1 MSADRLRYA
10 CINSERDCGDEM
22 DKNVIFDMDG
32 VLLDSEVLDHKCWY
46 EIADENGLKEIDDV
60 FFKTIGRTE
69 DACIRLLKDKYGEDF
84 DGAWFRAATLA
95 RFDEKAERDG
105 MPVKP
110 YAADCL
116 KGLKDAGYGLALA
129 SSTNIDRVKRQL
141 TETGL
146 IGYFDEV
153 IGGGMFKNSKPDPE
167 VFLLACEKLGAVP
180 AETYVIEDSFNGV
193 RAAHAGGMLPI
204 MVPDLVQPDEE
215 ILEICHRVCRNLK
228 EVKEYLS
235 DARPRDL

>member
-1 MSADRLRYA
+1 MQ
-10 CINSERDCGDEM
+10 
-22 DKNVIFDMDG
+22 KTVIFDMDG
-32 VLLDSEVLDHKCWY
+32 VLLDSEALDHKCWY

-95 RFDEKAERDG
+95 RFDEKVEHDG

-110 YAADCL
+110 FAAECL
-116 KGLKDAGYGLALA
+116 KGLKDAGFKLALA

-141 TETGL
+141 SYTHL

-153 IGGGMFKNSKPDPE
+153 IGGGMFKKSKPDPE
-167 VFLLACEKLGAVP
+167 VFLLACSRLNADP
-180 AETYVIEDSFNGV
+180 AKTYVIEDSFNGI

-204 MVPDLVQPDEE
+204 MVPDLVQPDSE
-215 ILEICHRVCRNLK
+215 ICGYCHRVFGNLR
-228 EVKEYLS
+228 EVMEYLLNGCS
-235 DARPRDL
+235 N